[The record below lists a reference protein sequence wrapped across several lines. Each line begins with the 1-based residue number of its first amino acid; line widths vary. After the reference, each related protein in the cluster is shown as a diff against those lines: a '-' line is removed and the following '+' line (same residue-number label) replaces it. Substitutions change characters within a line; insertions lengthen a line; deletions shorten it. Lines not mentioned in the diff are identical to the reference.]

1 MSKPGSFASR
11 LYRGDVSF
19 DIVGNRKRWYW
30 LSAVILLLAL
40 VGLFG
45 RGLNFGIEFQGGAEF
60 QVPATNC
67 SIESV
72 RTAAEAGGA
81 TSPTVTQ
88 LGNNQIRVQT
98 EELSPEQ
105 SKAVVDS
112 LASACQTTAA
122 EVKIQLVG
130 SSWGSEIT
138 KKALT
143 GLAVFLVAVTLFLTI
158 YFEWRMA
165 LAGIMALIHDVV
177 ITIGIYALVGFE
189 VTPATVIGILT
200 ILGFSLYDT
209 VVVFDKVKE
218 NTKGILGQSRQ
229 TYSEAANLAVNQTII
244 RSINTSI
251 VALLPVGAILFV
263 GAGLLG
269 AGTLKDLALALFV
282 GTAAGTYSS
291 IFVATPFLCQL
302 KEREPAI
309 KALSARVAARRSG
322 QERKAAEKSAKLPA
336 FASGADSSAGSTD
349 GATASSSGATG
360 AQAGVAAAD
369 LDAEGVERQ
378 NRPHR
383 QGPRNQPKK
392 QSRSKRGK
400 S

>member
-1 MSKPGSFASR
+1 MSKPGSIASR
-11 LYRGDVSF
+11 LYRGDVTF
-19 DIVGNRKRWYW
+19 DIVGNRKRWYI
-30 LSAVILLLAL
+30 LSGVILLLAL
-40 VGLFG
+40 VGLLG

-60 QVPATNC
+60 QVPSASCT
-67 SIESV
+67 IESV
-72 RTAAEAGGA
+72 RSASESAGA
-81 TSPTVTQ
+81 TQPIVTQ
-88 LGNNQIRVQT
+88 LGDSRIRVQT

-105 SKAVVDS
+105 SKAVVDA
-112 LASACQTTAA
+112 LASTCKTTAG
-122 EVKIQLVG
+122 EVKVQLVG
-130 SSWGSEIT
+130 STWGGEIT

-143 GLAVFLVAVTLFLTI
+143 GLVVFLLAVTLFLTI

-165 LAGIMALIHDVV
+165 VAAIMALIHDVV

-218 NTKGILGQSRQ
+218 NTRGILGQSRQ
-229 TYSEAANLAVNQTII
+229 TYSEAANLAVDQTIV

-251 VALLPVGAILFV
+251 VALLPVAAILFV

-269 AGTLKDLALALFV
+269 AGTLKDLALALFI

-302 KEREPAI
+302 KEHEPAM
-309 KALSARVAARRSG
+309 KALAARVAARRSG
-322 QERKAAEKSAKLPA
+322 QERKASEKAAKVVA
-336 FASGADSSAGSTD
+336 TTGAGSGSGT
-349 GATASSSGATG
+349 GTSSGET
-360 AQAGVAAAD
+360 VAAAD
-369 LDAEGVERQ
+369 VPESESSPAKQNPRQ
-378 NRPHR
+378 SRPHR
-383 QGPRNQPKK
+383 QGSRNQPKK

>member
-1 MSKPGSFASR
+1 MAKSGSIASR
-11 LYRGDVSF
+11 MYRGDVSYN
-19 DIVGNRKRWYW
+19 IVGNRKRWYK
-30 LSAVILLLAL
+30 LSGIILLLAL

-72 RTAAEAGGA
+72 RDAATGAGA
-81 TSPTVTQ
+81 PNPTVTQ

-98 EELSPEQ
+98 AELTPEQ
-105 SKAVVDS
+105 SRAVVDA
-112 LASACQTTAA
+112 LASTCQTTAA

-130 SSWGSEIT
+130 STWGSEIT

-143 GLAVFLVAVTLFLTI
+143 GLLVFLIAVTLFLSI

-165 LAGIMALIHDVV
+165 VAALVALAHDLI

-229 TYSEAANLAVNQTII
+229 TYSEAANLAVNQTIV
-244 RSINTSI
+244 RSINTSV

-269 AGTLKDLALALFV
+269 AGTLKDLALALFI

-291 IFVATPFLCQL
+291 IFVATPFLCQM
-302 KEREPAI
+302 KEREPAM
-309 KALSARVAARRSG
+309 KALAARVAARRSG
-322 QERKAAEKSAKLPA
+322 LERKASEKAAKIPAYASDASSASA
-336 FASGADSSAGSTD
+336 SSGADT
-349 GATASSSGATG
+349 AT
-360 AQAGVAAAD
+360 VAASAAV
-369 LDAEGVERQ
+369 LAAEDEERKD
-378 NRPHR
+378 RPHR

-392 QSRSKRGK
+392 QPRSKRGK

>member
-11 LYRGDVSF
+11 LYRGDLSYN
-19 DIVGNRKRWYW
+19 IVGNRKRWYK
-30 LSAVILLLAL
+30 LSAIILLLAL

-67 SIESV
+67 SIETV
-72 RTAAEAGGA
+72 RTAAEGAGA
-81 TSPTVTQ
+81 SAPIVTQ
-88 LGNNQIRVQT
+88 LGNNQIRIQT
-98 EELSPEQ
+98 EELSPVQ

-112 LASACQTTAA
+112 LATTCQTTAT

-143 GLAVFLVAVTLFLTI
+143 GLAVFLVAVTLFLSI
-158 YFEWRMA
+158 YFDWRMA
-165 LAGIMALIHDVV
+165 LAGIMALVHDVV

-189 VTPATVIGILT
+189 VTPATVIGVLT

-229 TYSEAANLAVNQTII
+229 TYSEAANLAVNQTIV
-244 RSINTSI
+244 RSINTTI
-251 VALLPVGAILFV
+251 VALIPVGAILFV

-269 AGTLKDLALALFV
+269 AGTLKDLALALFI
-282 GTAAGTYSS
+282 GTAAGMYSS

-302 KEREPAI
+302 KEHEPAM
-309 KALSARVAARRSG
+309 KALRARVAARRSG
-322 QERKAAEKSAKLPA
+322 QEPKSSVKVAKIPA
-336 FASGADSSAGSTD
+336 FASDSGARGVVDTDGSLDGDAAGADTD
-349 GATASSSGATG
+349 
-360 AQAGVAAAD
+360 AD
-369 LDAEGVERQ
+369 FDAEGEARTD
-378 NRPHR
+378 RPHR
-383 QGPRNQPKK
+383 AGPRNQPKK

>member
-1 MSKPGSFASR
+1 MSKPTSLASR
-11 LYRGDVSF
+11 LYRGDVSY
-19 DIVGNRKRWYW
+19 DIVGSRKRWYTV
-30 LSAVILLLAL
+30 SGIILLLAL

-60 QVPATNC
+60 QVPSANC
-67 SIESV
+67 SVESV
-72 RTAAEAGGA
+72 RTAAQNAGA
-81 TSPTVTQ
+81 SAPIVTS
-88 LGNNQIRVQT
+88 LGDSRIRVQT
-98 EELSPEQ
+98 EELTPEQ

-112 LASACQTTAA
+112 LATTCQTTAG
-122 EVKIQLVG
+122 EIKIQLVG
-130 SSWGSEIT
+130 STWGAEIT

-143 GLAVFLVAVTLFLTI
+143 GLAVFLLAVTLFLTI

-165 LAGIMALIHDVV
+165 VAAIIALIHDVV

-218 NTKGILGQSRQ
+218 NTRGILGQSRM
-229 TYSEAANLAVNQTII
+229 TYSDAANLAVNQTIV
-244 RSINTSI
+244 RSLNTSI
-251 VALLPVGAILFV
+251 VALLPVAAILFV

-269 AGTLKDLALALFV
+269 AGTLKDLALALFI

-291 IFVATPFLCQL
+291 IFVATPFLCQM
-302 KEREPAI
+302 KEREPAM
-309 KALSARVAARRSG
+309 KALAAREAARKAG
-322 QERKAAEKSAKLPA
+322 QERKASEKAAKVVSGGPSGSISDDV
-336 FASGADSSAGSTD
+336 ASDDGSD
-349 GATASSSGATG
+349 EAAA
-360 AQAGVAAAD
+360 AGVAGAA
-369 LDAEGVERQ
+369 AVATETRKE
-378 NRPHR
+378 RPHR

>member
-1 MSKPGSFASR
+1 MAKQGSLASR
-11 LYRGDVSF
+11 LYRGDISY
-19 DIVGNRKRWYW
+19 DIVGNRKRWYV
-30 LSAVILLLAL
+30 LSGVILLLAL

-45 RGLNFGIEFQGGAEF
+45 RGLNLGIEFEGGAEF
-60 QVPATNC
+60 QVPSANC
-67 SIESV
+67 SVEQV
-72 RTAAEAGGA
+72 RDAATGAGA
-81 TSPTVTQ
+81 SNPIVTE
-88 LGNNQIRVQT
+88 LGDTRIRVQT
-98 EELSPEQ
+98 EELSSEQ
-105 SKAVVDS
+105 SQQLVQA
-112 LASACQTTAA
+112 LATTCDTTAA

-130 SSWGSEIT
+130 STWGGEIT
-138 KKALT
+138 NKALQ
-143 GLAVFLVAVTLFLTI
+143 GLVIFLIAVTLFLTL

-165 LAGIMALIHDVV
+165 AAALVALAHDVI

-189 VTPATVIGILT
+189 VTPATVIGLLT

-218 NTKGILGQSRQ
+218 NTRGITAQSKM
-229 TYSEAANLAVNQTII
+229 TYSDAANLAVNQTIV

-269 AGTLKDLALALFV
+269 AGTLKDLALALFI

-302 KEREPAI
+302 KEREPQM
-309 KALSARVAARRSG
+309 KALASRVATRRSG
-322 QERKAAEKSAKLPA
+322 LDRKAAERAGKL
-336 FASGADSSAGSTD
+336 
-349 GATASSSGATG
+349 
-360 AQAGVAAAD
+360 AAAD
-369 LDAEGVERQ
+369 SVASDGESASVATTSTGSQPDTTTGARKERS
-378 NRPHR
+378 H
-383 QGPRNQPKK
+383 RNQPKN

>member
-1 MSKPGSFASR
+1 MSKPGSIASR
-11 LYRGDVSF
+11 LYRGDVTF
-19 DIVGNRKRWYW
+19 DIVGNRKRWYI
-30 LSAVILLLAL
+30 LSGVILLLAL
-40 VGLFG
+40 VGLLG

-60 QVPATNC
+60 QVPSANC

-72 RTAAEAGGA
+72 RSAAEGAGA
-81 TSPTVTQ
+81 KQPIVTQ
-88 LGNNQIRVQT
+88 LGDSRIRVQT

-105 SKAVVDS
+105 SKAVVDAI
-112 LASACQTTAA
+112 ASTCKTTAG

-130 SSWGSEIT
+130 STWGGEIT

-143 GLAVFLVAVTLFLTI
+143 GLIVFLFAVTLFLTI

-165 LAGIMALIHDVV
+165 IAAIMALIHDVV

-218 NTKGILGQSRQ
+218 NTRGILGQSRQ
-229 TYSEAANLAVNQTII
+229 TYSEAANLAVDQTIV

-251 VALLPVGAILFV
+251 VALLPVAAILFV

-269 AGTLKDLALALFV
+269 AGTLKDLALALFI

-302 KEREPAI
+302 KEHEPAM
-309 KALSARVAARRSG
+309 KALAARVAARRSG
-322 QERKAAEKSAKLPA
+322 QERKASEKAAKVVA
-336 FASGADSSAGSTD
+336 TTAAGSGSGVSPPSGEAAETA
-349 GATASSSGATG
+349 GAKDADA
-360 AQAGVAAAD
+360 APAVQQAK
-369 LDAEGVERQ
+369 Q
-378 NRPHR
+378 SRPHR
-383 QGPRNQPKK
+383 QGSRNQPKK

>member
-19 DIVGNRKRWYW
+19 NIVGNRKRWYM
-30 LSAVILLLAL
+30 LSGVILLLAL

-67 SIESV
+67 SVESV
-72 RTAAEAGGA
+72 RTAAENAGA

-105 SKAVVDS
+105 SKTVVDA
-112 LASACQTTAA
+112 LASTCQTTAA

-302 KEREPAI
+302 KEREPAM
-309 KALSARVAARRSG
+309 KALTARVAARRAG
-322 QERKAAEKSAKLPA
+322 QERKAGEKAAKLPA
-336 FASGADSSAGSTD
+336 FAAGA
-349 GATASSSGATG
+349 GA
-360 AQAGVAAAD
+360 VAAAAASDSVGAESSTVDGAD
-369 LDAEGVERQ
+369 LDADGEQRKS
-378 NRPHR
+378 RPHR

-400 S
+400 SDK

>member
-1 MSKPGSFASR
+1 MAKSDSFGSR
-11 LYRGDVSF
+11 LYRGEVSF
-19 DIVGNRKRWYW
+19 NIVGNRKRWYT
-30 LSAVILLLAL
+30 LSGIILLLAL

-60 QVPATNC
+60 QVPAANC
-67 SIESV
+67 SIESTRSAV
-72 RTAAEAGGA
+72 EAAGVD
-81 TSPTVTQ
+81 SPIVTQ
-88 LGNNQIRVQT
+88 LGDSRIRVQT
-98 EELSPEQ
+98 EELSPAE
-105 SKAVVDS
+105 SKTVVDA
-112 LASACQTTAA
+112 LAATCQTTAD
-122 EVKIQLVG
+122 EVKVQLVG

-138 KKALT
+138 KQALT
-143 GLAVFLVAVTLFLTI
+143 GLIIFLLAVTLFLTI

-165 LAGIMALIHDVV
+165 LAAIVALIHDVV

-218 NTKGILGQSRQ
+218 NTKGILGQSRM

-244 RSINTSI
+244 RSLNTSI

-269 AGTLKDLALALFV
+269 AGTLKDLALALFI

-302 KEREPAI
+302 KEKEPAVQ
-309 KALSARVAARRSG
+309 ALAARVSARRSG
-322 QERKAAEKSAKLPA
+322 QERKASEKAAKAGVTSAA
-336 FASGADSSAGSTD
+336 GAGNASD
-349 GATASSSGATG
+349 GAEAA
-360 AQAGVAAAD
+360 VAAGAAVATAVAVD
-369 LDAEGVERQ
+369 DASRDRTE
-378 NRPHR
+378 RPHR
-383 QGPRNQPKK
+383 QQGATGPRNQPKK
-392 QSRSKRGK
+392 QPRSKRGK
-400 S
+400 